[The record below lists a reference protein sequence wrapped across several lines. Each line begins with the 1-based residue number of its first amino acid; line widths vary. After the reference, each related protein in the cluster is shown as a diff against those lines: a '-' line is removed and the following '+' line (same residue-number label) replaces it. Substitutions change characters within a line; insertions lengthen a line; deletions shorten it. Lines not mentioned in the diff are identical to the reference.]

1 MAEVAILGAGPAGL
15 AAYNLLQKCG
25 VKADLFESGPDLE
38 DRLQSCPLLN
48 GKGGAGLWSD
58 RKVSAGTA
66 GTGLLHTNPYLLRHS
81 YSSVLQQMACAI
93 PNQFSKVM
101 ELLDKTLSFL
111 GDQTV
116 SSEELDRRVA
126 DFWSQQSKQFAK
138 LYPSLVLS
146 DFNSAKAIFNL
157 CPTPGAKFN
166 TKVVN
171 LERVGSRYLL
181 TYLSD
186 QPTQHLYDYVILA
199 MGRFGSVTCQKFTL
213 FQEIPALC
221 QPVRLEIGVRVNVEM
236 YPPLEKALLKMRSD
250 PNMIADPK
258 LKLQR
263 AFMIDGNL
271 VPCEFR
277 SFCVCLPLSGSG
289 YVVQTNDCN
298 SGFTAWSGSSS
309 VEELADRKEVYE
321 GSNLGI
327 MMRVTDPAV
336 ITKYSSS
343 LVKKFDCQRQI
354 VCGVEDTMTV
364 LQLYYP
370 TELCY
375 PLYSGLMEMLFN
387 ICGEAVEKPLTLY
400 APCVE
405 GVGLYPKVDQSTY
418 QVVSEPHIFVAG
430 DMVGH
435 TRGLLQ
441 SMVMGNVV
449 GEAVVTHSLEKYLK
463 GAGILQDYQSIFLPS
478 FSYNKTL
485 VNTHQNFQYW
495 THLYCFLSNLFT
507 THLQTEPLDQVRY
520 NEIYNSL
527 HRVYFTGDS
536 STVDVVYELH
546 HFFLDAEVY
555 GKQHQ
560 LHYLSQHAMLQYILL
575 CNVVDKT
582 RNELEAALC
591 RLLGLSALNLSN
603 HQFKSCVLALR
614 TRPSLEEREQFH
626 DIPVM
631 QSAFKVMYKA
641 DTETQLKLVAT
652 LCTLLDSFFKK
663 AIQDANLDLLLV
675 RSKIETQEP
684 AVDSDSDPLYLE
696 CHVKVNITQADG
708 SLVEYTTKK
717 KCIQELASLFE
728 GSNAVVQGIFKV
740 MSVSINLLKHPTH
753 GQQFFLTY
761 RTNSKKEMEFIRKK
775 WKLIMERSLQL
786 LPQSSLLRKYK
797 FSFFPDAE
805 FVIYDD
811 NRALD
816 KPWFPVTQ
824 DFLCD
829 NYLQA
834 VADLCS
840 SKLLLVV
847 SDNAAKVKE
856 ISSFLLLKTACIRV
870 SVPVSDSACLS
881 LEESATQKALAGYA
895 TYQRPVLAESTG
907 LYISGTI
914 NYPGAQTKLV
924 LKHIGDDNLIHLA
937 QDKQVTAVTV
947 VAYHDGQQVH
957 IFKGELQGWLQSPQ
971 SDYALGGFGWDNL
984 FYPEDSE
991 VPLSALPAS
1000 DKKMRCDALG
1010 QLFNFL

>member
-38 DRLQSCPLLN
+38 ERLQTCPLLN

-81 YSSVLQQMACAI
+81 YSSVLRQMACVL
-93 PNQFSKVM
+93 PNQFSNVM
-101 ELLDKTLSFL
+101 ELLNKTLSFL

-126 DFWSQQSKQFAK
+126 DFLSQQSKQFAK

-146 DFNSAKAIFNL
+146 DFNSAKALINM

-181 TYLSD
+181 TYLTD

-213 FQEIPALC
+213 FQEMPVC
-221 QPVRLEIGVRVNVEM
+221 QPVRLEIGVRVNIEM

-289 YVVQTNDCN
+289 YVVQTEDCN
-298 SGFTAWSGSSS
+298 SGFTTWSGSSS
-309 VEELADRKEVYE
+309 VQELAERKEVYE

-327 MMRVTDPAV
+327 MMRITDPAV

-364 LQLYYP
+364 LQLYYS

-418 QVVSEPHIFVAG
+418 QLVTEPQLFVAG

-441 SMVMGNVV
+441 SMVMGNLV
-449 GEAVVTHSLEKYLK
+449 GEAVMTHSLEKYLK
-463 GAGILQDYQSIFLPS
+463 AANILQDYQSIFLPS

-485 VNTHQNFQYW
+485 VSSHQNCQHW
-495 THLYCFLSNLFT
+495 TGLYCCLSSLFIS
-507 THLQTEPLDQVRY
+507 HLQTEPLDQARY

-536 STVDVVYELH
+536 PTVDVVYELH

-555 GKQHQ
+555 GKQQQ
-560 LHYLSQHAMLQYILL
+560 LHYISQHAMLQYILL
-575 CNVVDKT
+575 CNVVDRGLK
-582 RNELEAALC
+582 ELEAALC
-591 RLLGLSALNLSN
+591 RLLGLSDLDIKT

-614 TRPSLEEREQFH
+614 TRASLEDRERFH

-631 QSAFKVMYKA
+631 QSAFKLMYKA
-641 DTETQLKLVAT
+641 DTETQLKVVAT

-663 AIQDANLDLLLV
+663 AIHYSNLDLLLV

-696 CHVKVNITQADG
+696 CHVKVNVTQADG
-708 SLVEYTTKK
+708 SLVDYTTKK

-786 LPQSSLLRKYK
+786 LPQSSILRKYM
-797 FSFFPDAE
+797 FTFFPDAE

-870 SVPVSDSACLS
+870 SVPMSDSACLS
-881 LEESATQKALAGYA
+881 LQESATEKALAGYA
-895 TYQRPVLAESTG
+895 MYQRPVLAESTG
-907 LYISGTI
+907 LYIDGTT

-924 LKHIGDDNLIHLA
+924 LKHIGDDNLIRLA
-937 QDKQVTAVTV
+937 QDRQVTAVTV

-957 IFKGELQGWLQSPQ
+957 LFQGSLQGRLQSPQ
-971 SDYALGGFGWDNL
+971 PDYALGGFGWDNL
-984 FYPEDSE
+984 FYPEGSL

-1000 DKKMRCDALG
+1000 DKKMRCDALS